1 MLWTSRRRKS
11 LKFQAG
17 GSWAELKRSGAVP
30 NPREV
35 VSEPERDSRRVRR
48 GQGFI
53 MEHISK
59 NSKNDPDA

>member
-17 GSWAELKRSGAVP
+17 GSWAELRRSGSS
-30 NPREV
+30 REV

-48 GQGFI
+48 SQIRGGAPVVGLETTQSTG
-53 MEHISK
+53 
-59 NSKNDPDA
+59 